1 MDNIHNLDSFDVK
14 PFYRLKEHNSYNN
27 GHKLSFYDSPLF
39 LRLCFAHHVGKS
51 E

>member
-27 GHKLSFYDSPLF
+27 GHKLRFYDSPLF
-39 LRLCFAHHVGKS
+39 FTSVFCSPCGQI
-51 E
+51 